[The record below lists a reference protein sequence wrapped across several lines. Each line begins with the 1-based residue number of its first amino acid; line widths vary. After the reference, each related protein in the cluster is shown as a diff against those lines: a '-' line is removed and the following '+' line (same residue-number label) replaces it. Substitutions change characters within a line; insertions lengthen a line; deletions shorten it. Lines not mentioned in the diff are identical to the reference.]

1 VNTTCSSSYD
11 NEILR
16 ETLLE
21 LDRIVEKDLK
31 ELEAECHRHASNRTQ
46 TNRSG
51 HTHQQRSR
59 SVDSRRHL
67 RPPPRPPTSSS
78 TAATAGMH
86 SSAARTAEE
95 HRLYERRMQMEKT
108 ITTRTHSAPRL
119 NFNTTD
125 TISSL
130 RKLDTTGGGPIT
142 MLYKI
147 PPPPF
152 SRSSSTSSL
161 STETTLRVSSPE
173 PDDREPLKPLY
184 ITEIT
189 VPPKPI
195 VHVRESTKTK
205 VVTVTDKT
213 EIERRNREIERL
225 EQERRTLLSEKE
237 LLLKEIDRYK
247 HRPGKLS
254 SILFIVVFNKKKFR
268 IVTKIPEQKSTS
280 INILTDREH
289 LEQVHTHHLPP
300 SKPPTREVAMQHI
313 VEDDK
318 PPPLPPKQRQQ
329 RDVAISHTTEYDDD
343 DEKQAEIVRK
353 KLEEIKNFYTERI
366 HFLEDRILEQEKDI
380 DRLSEPKKQRHVN
393 TQCQPTM
400 QDRALVT
407 DTFRSGKQS
416 LFFL

>member
-1 VNTTCSSSYD
+1 MQTIPVQLCTQQASTTHSSSSFD

-21 LDRIVEKDLK
+21 LDRIVEKDIK
-31 ELEAECHRHASNRTQ
+31 ELEAECHRHAST
-46 TNRSG
+46 RSG

-78 TAATAGMH
+78 TATNTAGAH
-86 SSAARTAEE
+86 SSSSRTAEE
-95 HRLYERRMQMEKT
+95 HRLYERRMQTEKT

-119 NFNTTD
+119 NLVTSDTT
-125 TISSL
+125 SSL

-152 SRSSSTSSL
+152 SRSSSSSSL

-189 VPPKPI
+189 VPSKPRAP
-195 VHVRESTKTK
+195 VREPTKTK

-225 EQERRTLLSEKE
+225 EYERRTLLSEKE
-237 LLLKEIDRYK
+237 VLLKEIDRYK
-247 HRPGKLS
+247 HRPGKTIITLICS
-254 SILFIVVFNKKKFR
+254 FY
-268 IVTKIPEQKSTS
+268 
-280 INILTDREH
+280 
-289 LEQVHTHHLPP
+289 LPL
-300 SKPPTREVAMQHI
+300 H
-313 VEDDK
+313 
-318 PPPLPPKQRQQ
+318 
-329 RDVAISHTTEYDDD
+329 
-343 DEKQAEIVRK
+343 
-353 KLEEIKNFYTERI
+353 
-366 HFLEDRILEQEKDI
+366 
-380 DRLSEPKKQRHVN
+380 
-393 TQCQPTM
+393 
-400 QDRALVT
+400 
-407 DTFRSGKQS
+407 
-416 LFFL
+416 